1 MSKDLLQEAFALA
14 LHDSARAWRHALD
27 RRLKGLGLS
36 QASWMSIA
44 FLARAETPLTQT
56 ELANRLSVE
65 GPTVVAMVDRLQRAG
80 LVRREIAPEDRRIR
94 RVLLTSEGRTVYA
107 EVKRV
112 AGDFRREML
121 DGLDAAELQQATDL
135 LQRLQR
141 IIEGSFQ

>member
-1 MSKDLLQEAFALA
+1 MRRDQLQEDFALA

-44 FLARAETPLTQT
+44 FLARAEAPLTQI
-56 ELANRLSVE
+56 ELAHCLSVE
-65 GPTVVAMVDRLQRAG
+65 GPTVVAMVDRLPRAG
-80 LVRREIAPEDRRIR
+80 LVRREIAPEDRRVR
-94 RVLLTSEGRTVYA
+94 RVVLTADGLSVYA
-107 EVKRV
+107 EVRRV

-141 IIEGSFQ
+141 VIEGSFR

>member
-1 MSKDLLQEAFALA
+1 MSEDLLQEAFALA

-44 FLARAETPLTQT
+44 FLARAKAPLTQT
-56 ELANRLSVE
+56 ELAHRLSVE

-80 LVRREIAPEDRRIR
+80 LVRREIAPEDRRVR
-94 RVLLTSEGRTVYA
+94 RVVLTADGLSVDA
-107 EVKRV
+107 EVRRV

-141 IIEGSFQ
+141 VIEGSFR

>member
-1 MSKDLLQEAFALA
+1 MNKDLLQEAFVLA

-94 RVLLTSEGRTVYA
+94 RVLLTPEGRTVYA
-107 EVKRV
+107 EVRRV

-121 DGLDAAELQQATDL
+121 DGLNAAELQQATEL

-141 IIEGSFQ
+141 FTEESSR

>member
-1 MSKDLLQEAFALA
+1 
-14 LHDSARAWRHALD
+14 
-27 RRLKGLGLS
+27 
-36 QASWMSIA
+36 
-44 FLARAETPLTQT
+44 
-56 ELANRLSVE
+56 VE